1 MNDPEKI
8 SPSEYLA
15 SLPFDRRLALYD
27 IRGSI
32 AHAKMLAH
40 VKIVSEDEANM
51 IVTGLVDIGDELERG
66 DFPFDIERE
75 DIHMNIE
82 ARLID

>member
-1 MNDPEKI
+1 MKDPEKI

-40 VKIVSEDEANM
+40 GIFGSE
-51 IVTGLVDIGDELERG
+51 
-66 DFPFDIERE
+66 
-75 DIHMNIE
+75 
-82 ARLID
+82 